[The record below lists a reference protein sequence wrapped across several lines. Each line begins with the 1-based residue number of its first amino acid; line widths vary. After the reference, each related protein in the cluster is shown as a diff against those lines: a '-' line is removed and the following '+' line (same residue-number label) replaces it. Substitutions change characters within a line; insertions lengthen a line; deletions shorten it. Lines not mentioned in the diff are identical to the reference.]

1 MSAELVHANVN
12 DLDRLDPQSR
22 EVAVTSM
29 LSEARQWLAHAVEA
43 TEPKRISEFK
53 AFMATVAETT
63 KQLNLSKDIQLDALE
78 MVRRAER
85 GVGKA
90 IRDGQEKGAIAKP
103 GDIGGGGGGGNR
115 AAESRR
121 RSTQHLGSALE
132 YATRDELS
140 GNGSGIY
147 AMTDDVSDEQFDE
160 ALDAA
165 KEERN
170 MSRAN
175 VVRKLRNG
183 AVKDETWEEVRDLAE
198 QGWTSEQLSKKYGY
212 GRTGFLR
219 AAARH
224 GIEFPADKSV
234 GKSRRIDPNRVMR
247 ETVNTIA
254 SYVGNFDLVN
264 YDDLDPE
271 DTQEWVDSLT
281 QSIKALSKARN
292 QIKESLR

>member
-90 IRDGQEKGAIAKP
+90 IRQGQSEGTVNDNSRSAAIRHGILDKNSLPPSPMEFVA
-103 GDIGGGGGGGNR
+103 GDQER
-115 AAESRR
+115 A
-121 RSTQHLGSALE
+121 
-132 YATRDELS
+132 D
-140 GNGSGIY
+140 IY
-147 AMTDDVSDEQFDE
+147 AMTDGVSDDE
-160 ALDAA
+160 FEAVLDAS
-165 KEERN
+165 KEEKN
-170 MSRAN
+170 VSRAN
-175 VVRKLRNG
+175 VVRKIRNG
-183 AVKDETWEEVRDLAE
+183 ATKDEMWDEIRELAE
-198 QGWTSEQLSKKYGY
+198 QGWTSTQLARKYGY
-212 GRTGFLR
+212 SRADSLR
-219 AAARH
+219 NAASRH
-224 GIEFPADKSV
+224 GIEFPADKNV
-234 GKSRRIDPNRVMR
+234 ARSRRIDPNRVMR
-247 ETVNTIA
+247 ETVNAIA
-254 SYVGNFDLVN
+254 SHVDSFDLVD
-264 YDDLDPE
+264 YDDLNPE
-271 DTQEWVDSLT
+271 EAQEWVDSLT

>member
-90 IRDGQEKGAIAKP
+90 IRSGQAEGTVATRGSKLQSAVKP
-103 GDIGGGGGGGNR
+103 TDLLTNAEMFGDQRGGGGNGVY
-115 AAESRR
+115 AITDGVSDDEFD
-121 RSTQHLGSALE
+121 TALE
-132 YATRDELS
+132 
-140 GNGSGIY
+140 
-147 AMTDDVSDEQFDE
+147 
-160 ALDAA
+160 AA
-165 KEERN
+165 KEEKN

-175 VVRKLRNG
+175 VVRKLRSKSADPG
-183 AVKDETWEEVRDLAE
+183 DRWDEVRDLAQ
-198 QGWTSEQLSKKYGY
+198 QGWTSEQLAKKYGY
-212 GRTGFLR
+212 SRTGLLK
-219 AAARH
+219 AAASRD
-224 GIEFPADKSV
+224 IDFPADQSV
-234 GKSRRIDPNRVMR
+234 GRSRRIDPNRVMR
-247 ETVNTIA
+247 ETVDAIA
-254 SYVGNFDLVN
+254 SHVGNFDLVN
-264 YDDLDPE
+264 YDDLNPE
-271 DTQEWVDSLT
+271 EAQEWVDSLT

-292 QIKESLR
+292 QIKESLQ

>member
-1 MSAELVHANVN
+1 MSGELVHANVN

-90 IRDGQEKGAIAKP
+90 IRSGQAEGTVATRGSKLQSAVKP
-103 GDIGGGGGGGNR
+103 TDLLTNAEMFGDQRGGGGNGVY
-115 AAESRR
+115 AITDGVSDDEFD
-121 RSTQHLGSALE
+121 TALE
-132 YATRDELS
+132 
-140 GNGSGIY
+140 
-147 AMTDDVSDEQFDE
+147 
-160 ALDAA
+160 AA
-165 KEERN
+165 KEEKN

-175 VVRKLRNG
+175 VVRKLRSNSADPG
-183 AVKDETWEEVRDLAE
+183 DRWDEVRDLAQ
-198 QGWTSEQLSKKYGY
+198 QGWTSEQLARKYGY
-212 GRTGFLR
+212 SR
-219 AAARH
+219 ADSFRNAASRH
-224 GIEFPADKSV
+224 GIEFPADKNV
-234 GKSRRIDPNRVMR
+234 ARSRRIDPNRVMR
-247 ETVNTIA
+247 ETVNAIA
-254 SYVGNFDLVN
+254 SHVGNFDLVD
-264 YDDLDPE
+264 YDDLNPE
-271 DTQEWVDSLT
+271 EAQEWVNSLT

-292 QIKESLR
+292 QIKESLQ

>member
-63 KQLNLSKDIQLDALE
+63 KQLNLSRDIQLDALE

-90 IRDGQEKGAIAKP
+90 IREGQESGEITSRGTHDNRSNQFATSGRDAGRTSSKSKPDDFLTKGH
-103 GDIGGGGGGGNR
+103 
-115 AAESRR
+115 
-121 RSTQHLGSALE
+121 QQVQ
-132 YATRDELS
+132 
-140 GNGSGIY
+140 IY
-147 AMTDDVSDEQFDE
+147 AMTDGVSDEEFDE
-160 ALDAA
+160 ALEAA
-165 KEERN
+165 KEEKD
-170 MSRAN
+170 MTRAN

-183 AVKDETWEEVRDLAE
+183 ATNDETWDEVADLAD
-198 QGWTSEQLSKKYGY
+198 QGWSSDQINTKLGLYGEA
-212 GRTGFLR
+212 RTLR
-219 AAARH
+219 AQALKK
-224 GIEFPADKSV
+224 GIKFPADKSV
-234 GKSRRIDPNRVMR
+234 GRSRRIDSNRVMR
-247 ETVNTIA
+247 ETVNAIA
-254 SYVGNFDLVN
+254 SHIGNFDLVN

-271 DTQEWVDSLT
+271 EAQEWVNSLT